1 MTETGVPEQFDSL
14 PGVPDPSETPATYG
28 HAEQGRFLARAY
40 RSGKMPQGLLF
51 GGPRGIGKATLA
63 FQFLR
68 YLLTHPNPETAPETI
83 DPADVSSPIFR
94 RIANRSHAGLLYLAR
109 PWDEK
114 GKKFKTAITVEEIR
128 SIAHFVGLTAHDG
141 GYRTVIIDSAD
152 DMNRSAANALLKNL
166 EEPPARTIFILIS
179 HTPGRLLP
187 TIRSRC
193 QYVRFAALT
202 QNQVAKALDA
212 LPEPMDARFRD
223 EAVSRSG
230 GSVREAILLAQFGG
244 LEIGTAVRDFL
255 RSDRFNVN
263 MANQISGAVSTKGND
278 VQFDL
283 FNTAVL
289 DFLSASAR
297 DAAVSGN
304 TLLSAR
310 LSRIWDE
317 TSRRTIEATTYNLDR
332 KQHVLSVLANLNM
345 TVPEE
350 T

>member
-1 MTETGVPEQFDSL
+1 
-14 PGVPDPSETPATYG
+14 
-28 HAEQGRFLARAY
+28 
-40 RSGKMPQGLLF
+40 
-51 GGPRGIGKATLA
+51 
-63 FQFLR
+63 
-68 YLLTHPNPETAPETI
+68 
-83 DPADVSSPIFR
+83 
-94 RIANRSHAGLLYLAR
+94 
-109 PWDEK
+109 
-114 GKKFKTAITVEEIR
+114 
-128 SIAHFVGLTAHDG
+128 
-141 GYRTVIIDSAD
+141 
-152 DMNRSAANALLKNL
+152 
-166 EEPPARTIFILIS
+166 
-179 HTPGRLLP
+179 LLP